1 MMNIKNFFKLTA
13 TTSIIIFIS
22 SCAKDDTSPADPGA
36 DRDKYVGSWSC
47 KETQGSTSTSFTV
60 TIEKYGELD
69 TLYVYN
75 FDNLGAN
82 EKAMFIVNDNSVVI
96 PTQDITSFT
105 ISGSGTF
112 SNNKINLSYSVDSDQ
127 YTAVCSK

>member
-1 MMNIKNFFKLTA
+1 MKQKNFLKLIVA
-13 TTSIIIFIS
+13 AAIVVFIS
-22 SCAKDDTSPADPGA
+22 SCAKDNTSPADPGA

-47 KETQGSTSTSFTV
+47 KETQGATTIGFTI
-60 TIEKYGELD
+60 TIQKFGDLD

-112 SNNKINLSYSVDSDQ
+112 SNNKINLTYTVDSDP

>member
-1 MMNIKNFFKLTA
+1 MNIKNFFKLTA